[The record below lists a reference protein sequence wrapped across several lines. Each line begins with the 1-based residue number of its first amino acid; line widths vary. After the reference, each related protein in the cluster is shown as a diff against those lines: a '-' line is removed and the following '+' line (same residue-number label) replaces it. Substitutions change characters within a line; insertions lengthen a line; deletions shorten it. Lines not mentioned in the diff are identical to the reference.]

1 MITIKIFIPR
11 KPTLEPNLE
20 RISIF
25 EIPLE
30 ESYVREMEQEVIC
43 KDVL

>member
-11 KPTLEPNLE
+11 KPIEPNLE